1 MGGLVDVKVVLR
13 IAYSKFNFAFYF
25 SPPKNARKITQ
36 ILAVVA
42 VSFGAYIHGTTVVF
56 PAVAIPSLKKSNAS
70 GIIYI
75 EATSSTNESDIAN
88 NESGIDESD
97 AVYNKSSYFQDA
109 FLPFSITDDD
119 ISLIGKE
126 LLKMTSHTF

>member
-1 MGGLVDVKVVLR
+1 MDLIIL
-13 IAYSKFNFAFYF
+13 IILF
-25 SPPKNARKITQ
+25 SPPKSARKITQ

-70 GIIYI
+70 GTNYI
-75 EATSSTNESDIAN
+75 ESLRGDSNES
-88 NESGIDESD
+88 ET
-97 AVYNKSSYFQDA
+97 YNFEDA

-119 ISLIGKE
+119 ISLIGKQC
-126 LLKMTSHTF
+126 FNI